1 MKAQKTFLFLF
12 IITCIFSC
20 LKKSIKVDILIK
32 NGIVFSGID
41 SIPRYVSIAIKD
53 DKIIF
58 IGDATKTKISP
69 TKTIDANGLIVSP
82 GFIDPHT
89 HADEDLADAKQSHNQ
104 PFLFQGVTTVVVGN
118 DGNSLFPT
126 SKYKDLFKN
135 NGIGTNAV
143 LLVGHGT
150 IRKQV
155 MGNSDELATDI
166 DIEKMQNLI
175 QQEMDAGAFGMSTGL
190 FYAPGSYS
198 NTNEIIA
205 LAKIV
210 AKNDGIYDTHLR
222 DESSFTIGLIPAIEE
237 AIEIGRQAKLP
248 IHISHIKCLGID
260 VWNQSNAVI
269 QLIEN
274 AQKEGIEI
282 TANQYPYE
290 ASATGLKSAV
300 VPRWAESG
308 GKDSLFIRYNNP
320 KLRNK
325 ILADTKAN
333 ITRRGGPDKLLIIK
347 AVDSAIVGEN
357 LLEISKAL
365 HISPEEAVFK
375 IIATGYIKVASF
387 NMNINDITNFMKQD
401 WVVTGSDG
409 GSGHPRKYGSF
420 PRKYRKYV
428 IEDKIIDLVSFINN
442 SSAKTA
448 EIYKIPNRGKL
459 IEGYYADIIIFNPQ
473 TFKDKADYIDAFQF
487 AEGLEYSI
495 INGKISIEEGI
506 FLDAMNG
513 KILTK

>member
-20 LKKSIKVDILIK
+20 LKKSIKADILIK

-58 IGDATKTKISP
+58 IGDATKTKINP

-155 MGNSDELATDI
+155 IGNSDELATDI

-198 NTNEIIA
+198 NTKEIIA

-222 DESSFTIGLIPAIEE
+222 DESSFTNGLIPAIEE
-237 AIEIGRQAKLP
+237 AIGCR
-248 IHISHIKCLGID
+248 
-260 VWNQSNAVI
+260 SNA
-269 QLIEN
+269 
-274 AQKEGIEI
+274 
-282 TANQYPYE
+282 TSY
-290 ASATGLKSAV
+290 
-300 VPRWAESG
+300 
-308 GKDSLFIRYNNP
+308 DS
-320 KLRNK
+320 
-325 ILADTKAN
+325 
-333 ITRRGGPDKLLIIK
+333 
-347 AVDSAIVGEN
+347 
-357 LLEISKAL
+357 
-365 HISPEEAVFK
+365 
-375 IIATGYIKVASF
+375 
-387 NMNINDITNFMKQD
+387 
-401 WVVTGSDG
+401 
-409 GSGHPRKYGSF
+409 
-420 PRKYRKYV
+420 
-428 IEDKIIDLVSFINN
+428 
-442 SSAKTA
+442 
-448 EIYKIPNRGKL
+448 
-459 IEGYYADIIIFNPQ
+459 
-473 TFKDKADYIDAFQF
+473 
-487 AEGLEYSI
+487 
-495 INGKISIEEGI
+495 
-506 FLDAMNG
+506 
-513 KILTK
+513 